1 MNRWIKFFCLVL
13 PIVLIII
20 SLLATYFIFTN
31 KAFQI
36 GVTSLIDPN
45 LGASLGNLYG
55 GVIGTLLS
63 ASSIFLLIYTIIN
76 QKDEAQKNN
85 LKSNFFKMIDYHGN
99 PP

>member
-85 LKSNFFKMIDYHGN
+85 LKSNFF
-99 PP
+99 

>member
-36 GVTSLIDPN
+36 GATSLIDPN

-55 GVIGTLLS
+55 GLIGTLLS

-85 LKSNFFKMIDYHGN
+85 LKSNF
-99 PP
+99 

>member
-85 LKSNFFKMIDYHGN
+85 LKSNF
-99 PP
+99 

>member
-1 MNRWIKFFCLVL
+1 M
-13 PIVLIII
+13 
-20 SLLATYFIFTN
+20 
-31 KAFQI
+31 
-36 GVTSLIDPN
+36 IDPN